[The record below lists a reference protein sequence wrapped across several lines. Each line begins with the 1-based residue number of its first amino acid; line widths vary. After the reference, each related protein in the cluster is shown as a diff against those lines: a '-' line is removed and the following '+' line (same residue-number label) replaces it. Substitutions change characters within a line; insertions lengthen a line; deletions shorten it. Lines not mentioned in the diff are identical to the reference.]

1 MRKKLSGSLAAFRKP
16 MKTEG
21 YGQKG
26 SETDG
31 QRRLKLKSKIANNMS
46 KIPEK
51 GKAPE
56 RLQRQFSRLR
66 KQQKSLPKWY
76 DKYLKTES
84 LKDRFIQSKSDI
96 SKLKQAAKSM
106 PKGQERDSKEG
117 EYIFAKAH
125 QSDLL
130 DKLKKHNRSK
140 QVFDKPK
147 SDLSKYMKPV
157 KKMDEASVVLQK
169 DTNKS
174 DLRNISSLKSVPKK
188 SSILNKYRSNS
199 QRDSSFKNPLRTNP
213 PKGLKHTSIDEPI
226 DRYKKLKESVPSANS
241 LKSALG
247 TFPTSKKYDKT
258 KSNVRKDY
266 LIKSRKDRI
275 TKNFRSYGIDEAKRI
290 PVFSSPK
297 DAPQSK
303 DLKKA
308 TGIKK
313 AYKLRSMYNRIK
325 KNKLTVENMNE
336 SLITLVS
343 LAQKGNASAF
353 QSAFSEILA
362 NKIDGKL
369 TDMKAEMSSNIVGE
383 PPAEPDHLVLT
394 QEAIE
399 NLSEEEMDYLEENYD
414 LEQIEEVEHKPHG
427 RQNPPT
433 SKNFMHYKI
442 PKKIFKGE
450 K

>member
-1 MRKKLSGSLAAFRKP
+1 MISKQSHPGWDRTTSSFSKYEKDRAVIDTKSAENKLKQDKEKAAKADELRKKLSGSLAAFRKP

-76 DKYLKTES
+76 DKYMKTES

-140 QVFDKPK
+140 QVFNKPK
-147 SDLSKYMKPV
+147 SNLSKYMKPV
-157 KKMDEASVVLQK
+157 KK
-169 DTNKS
+169 
-174 DLRNISSLKSVPKK
+174 
-188 SSILNKYRSNS
+188 
-199 QRDSSFKNPLRTNP
+199 
-213 PKGLKHTSIDEPI
+213 ID
-226 DRYKKLKESVPSANS
+226 ESVPSANT

-247 TFPTSKKYDKT
+247 TFPTSKKYDKAKT
-258 KSNVRKDY
+258 NARKDY
-266 LIKSRKDRI
+266 LDKSRKDRI
-275 TKNFRSYGIDEAKRI
+275 TKNFKSYGIDEAKRI

-336 SLITLVS
+336 SLVSLVS
-343 LAQKGNASAF
+343 LANKGNASAF
-353 QSAFSEILA
+353 KDAFSEILA
-362 NKIDGKL
+362 AKIDNKL
-369 TDMKAEMSSNIVGE
+369 NDMKAEMASNIAGD
-383 PPAEPDHLVLT
+383 PPSEPDHLILT

-399 NLSEEEMDYLEENYD
+399 NLSEEEIDYLEENYD
-414 LEQIEEVEHKPHG
+414 LDQIEELEEFHAHAHG
-427 RQNPPT
+427 KRNGPPST
-433 SKNFMHYKI
+433 NVITWKI
-442 PKKIFKGE
+442 PKK
-450 K
+450 